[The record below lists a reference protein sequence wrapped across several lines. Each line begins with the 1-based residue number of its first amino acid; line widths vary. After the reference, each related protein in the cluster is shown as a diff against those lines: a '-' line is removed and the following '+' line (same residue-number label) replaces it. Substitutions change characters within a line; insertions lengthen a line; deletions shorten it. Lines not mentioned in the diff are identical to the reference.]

1 MTDAIRV
8 LFVCT
13 ANICR
18 SPYMEL
24 RTREIA
30 SPDLVVSSAGT
41 HGFVDHPMSTEMTPS
56 LDSAAVDAFRS
67 RRLTRTHVEE
77 SDLVLTA
84 EVAHRRFILD
94 DQPGAFRKV
103 FTLGQFAA
111 AVRDD
116 DSDLTGRML
125 LERLGDRRGAA
136 DPELDVPDPD
146 RRGAEIAAS
155 CSTMIDDLLRVVVPP
170 LAGSRMIDG

>member
-1 MTDAIRV
+1 MTIRV

-24 RTREIA
+24 RTREMA
-30 SPDLVVSSAGT
+30 GSELDVSSAGT
-41 HGFVDHPMSTEMTPS
+41 HGFVDHPMSTEMTPG
-56 LDSAAVDAFRS
+56 LDEDAVGAFRS
-67 RRLTRTHVEE
+67 RKLTRDLVTDA
-77 SDLVLTA
+77 DLVLTA

-94 DQPGAFRKV
+94 DHPGAFRKV

-111 AVRDD
+111 ATRNDE
-116 DSDLTGRML
+116 SGLIGRML

-136 DPELDVPDPD
+136 DAALDVPDPY
-146 RRGAEIAAS
+146 RRGAEVAS
-155 CSTMIDDLLRVVVPP
+155 DCSTLIDDLLRVAVPP
-170 LAGSRMIDG
+170 LAGSRMIGG